1 MKQYRDTSLPRE
13 WVLCHGTGGLSMKA
27 MLLAV
32 AVIVVV
38 IGIFAYVVHT
48 DPNRAQTRDVL
59 VVLHENSSGVPRDP
73 AALGYLELKN
83 HEEKFDREYSVD
95 HAMKEAPPGIVQ
107 GTLLKQD
114 YLLRQ
119 AEYKLALIRSVG
131 GDTTLKELEEKRSAY
146 ADSTKRFQNF
156 WDMKFPTE

>member
-1 MKQYRDTSLPRE
+1 
-13 WVLCHGTGGLSMKA
+13 MKA

-38 IGIFAYVVHT
+38 IGIFAYVVLT
-48 DPNRAQTRDVL
+48 DPNRAQTRAAF
-59 VVLHENSSGVPRDP
+59 VVLHEDSSGVPRDP
-73 AALGYLELKN
+73 AALGYLDLKN
-83 HEEKFDREYSVD
+83 HDEEKFDREYSVD

-119 AEYKLALIRSVG
+119 ADYKLAQIRRVG
-131 GDTTLKELEEKRSAY
+131 GNITSKELEEKRSAY
-146 ADSTKRFQNF
+146 AAATKRLQKF
-156 WDMKFPTE
+156 WDTKISTE